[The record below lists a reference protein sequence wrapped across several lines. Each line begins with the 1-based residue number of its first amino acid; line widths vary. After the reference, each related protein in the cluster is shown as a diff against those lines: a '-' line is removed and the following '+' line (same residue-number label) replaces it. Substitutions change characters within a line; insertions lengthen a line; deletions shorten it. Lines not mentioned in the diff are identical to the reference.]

1 MPRVLLIEDNAEERR
16 MYASLLYYNGFDVVE
31 AKDAISGLQLARA
44 NRPDAILMDV
54 RLPAMSGLIATQILA
69 ARNETSR
76 IPVICMTGLTNITPE
91 HAHAAGCAA
100 LLHKPIKNHE
110 LVSTMRRCV
119 DAGIAQ
125 AGAEPLD
132 AR

>member
-1 MPRVLLIEDNAEERR
+1 MPRVLLIEDNTEERR

-44 NRPDAILMDV
+44 KRPDAILMDV

-76 IPVICMTGLTNITPE
+76 IPVVCMTGLTNITPE
-91 HAHAAGCAA
+91 HAQAAGCAA
-100 LLHKPIKNHE
+100 LLHKPIKNHD
-110 LVSTMRRCV
+110 LVSTVRRCV
-119 DAGIAQ
+119 DAVIGQ
-125 AGAEPLD
+125 PDAEPLD